1 MGKAWRGHKDSPTN
15 RQEFGERLVRSYV
28 KIWSK
33 RLDSCAVSNVGGKLD
48 SYRKIKHN
56 FVMEEYLS
64 TVRNADH
71 RKAMARIRT
80 GSHKLRIESGR
91 YIIPKADRDHRICE
105 KCSKNG
111 YNLVDDVS
119 HFFFD
124 CLLIKPL
131 QETLAKTI
139 KQLCNN
145 YERMSPE
152 GKLYSILNSGGDIC
166 KTVAKFC
173 CEALIVKEIP
183 QQYGFLW
190 LPLTMYK

>member
-1 MGKAWRGHKDSPTN
+1 MRKAGPGRKDNPTN
-15 RQEFGERLVRSYV
+15 RQELGERLMRSYA

-33 RLDSCAVSNVGGKLD
+33 RLDSSAVSNVGGKHD

-56 FVMEEYLS
+56 FVMQEYLS
-64 TVRNADH
+64 TVRNGDH

-80 GSHKLRIESGR
+80 RSHRLRIERAR
-91 YIIPKADRDHRICE
+91 YTIPKPDQNDRICE
-105 KCSKNG
+105 KCAKNK
-111 YNLVDDVS
+111 YNHLDVVS

-131 QETLAKTI
+131 QETLASTI
-139 KQLCNN
+139 KQLCNK

-152 GKLYSILNSGGDIC
+152 GKLYFILNSGGDIC
-166 KTVAKFC
+166 KTVAIFC

-183 QQYGFLW
+183 YQYGLCDCH
-190 LPLTMYK
+190 